1 MAEVLEKW
9 AKPGQKRGH
18 VNDQFVTCGLVPGA
32 DLINHVVW
40 LPEAGSCHTLPSKA
54 TD

>member
-1 MAEVLEKW
+1 MVEVLEKW

-18 VNDQFVTCGLVPGA
+18 VNNQFVTCELVPGA
-32 DLINHVVW
+32 DLISHVVW
-40 LPEAGSCHTLPSKA
+40 LPEAGSCHTLHSKV